1 MKLFSCQNCGQ
12 ILYFENTRCERCGME
27 LGYVAEWGVLSAL
40 SGGDET
46 FEPLARPG
54 TAWRRCR
61 NARYD
66 ACNWM
71 VPAAAESRFCIA
83 CRPNRTIPDLSEPEN
98 LRRWRRLE
106 NAKHRLFYTLM
117 RLGLP
122 VVPYQEDPKTG
133 LAFDF
138 LADLDAEYHVMT
150 GHEDGLIT
158 LAIRE
163 ADDAERELLREK
175 MGESY
180 RTLLGHFR
188 HEIGH
193 YYWDRLIERNGGI
206 PAFREVFGDERRN
219 YQQALSQHYADGPVA
234 GWQAN
239 FISAYASSHPWED
252 FAETW
257 AHYLHIV
264 DTLETA
270 TVFGISLHP
279 HVAATVL
286 ENARLD
292 VDIAL
297 DPYHGDAIEPLIDA
311 WLPLVAAVN
320 SLNRS
325 MGQPDFYPFTLSQ
338 PVIAKLAFIQ
348 RLIYANRPS

>member
-1 MKLFSCQNCGQ
+1 MKLFTCQNCGQ
-12 ILYFENTRCERCGME
+12 ILFFENTRCERCHLALGYISE
-27 LGYVAEWGVLSAL
+27 LGMVSAL
-40 SGGDET
+40 KDGEDE
-46 FEPLARPG
+46 FEALAALG
-54 TAWRRCR
+54 TTWRRCR
-61 NARYD
+61 NAEHD

-71 VPAAAESRFCIA
+71 IPAETDYAYCVA
-83 CRPNRTIPDLSEPEN
+83 CRPNRTIPDLSDAEN
-98 LRRWRRLE
+98 LRRWRRME
-106 NAKHRLFYTLM
+106 SAKHRLFYTLM

-122 VVPYQEDPKTG
+122 VVPYQEDRETG

-138 LADLDAEYHVMT
+138 LADTDPNFHVMT

-163 ADDAERELLREK
+163 ADDSERERLRDK

-193 YYWDRLIERNGGI
+193 YYWDRMVAWQGGL
-206 PAFREVFGDERRN
+206 PQFRDVFGDERRD
-219 YQQALSQHYADGPVA
+219 YQQALRQHYADGA
-234 GWQAN
+234 AADWQSN
-239 FISAYASSHPWED
+239 YISAYASSHPWED

-264 DTLETA
+264 DALETA
-270 TVFGISLHP
+270 SVFGIGIHP
-279 HVAATVL
+279 HIDPAAL
-286 ENARLD
+286 KQARLD
-292 VDIAL
+292 IDIAV
-297 DPYHGDAIEPLIDA
+297 DPYHVDAIEPLIDA
-311 WLPLVAAVN
+311 WLPLVAAAN

-348 RLIYANRPS
+348 RLIYAHRPS

>member
-1 MKLFSCQNCGQ
+1 MA
-12 ILYFENTRCERCGME
+12 
-27 LGYVAEWGVLSAL
+27 LGYIAEIGELSAL
-40 SGGDET
+40 TGDGAQLEA
-46 FEPLARPG
+46 LAKPG
-54 TAWRRCR
+54 TFWRRCR
-61 NARYD
+61 NAAFD

-71 VPAAAESRFCIA
+71 VRADSDEQFCVA
-83 CRPNRTIPDLSEPEN
+83 CRPNRTIPDLSDPEN

-106 NAKHRLFYTLM
+106 GAKHRLFYTLM

-138 LADLDAEYHVMT
+138 LADTDPDCHVMT
-150 GHEDGLIT
+150 GHDDGLIT

-163 ADDAERELLREK
+163 ADDSEREKSREK

-193 YYWDRLIERNGGI
+193 YYWDRLVSWQGGEH
-206 PAFREVFGDERRN
+206 AFRDVFGDERQD
-219 YQQALSQHYADGPVA
+219 YQAALRRHYSDGPA
-234 GWQAN
+234 ADWQKGY
-239 FISAYASSHPWED
+239 ISAYAAAHPWED

-270 TVFGISLHP
+270 SVFGMAIHP
-279 HVAATVL
+279 HVPPPVL
-286 ENARLD
+286 QTARLETD
-292 VDIAL
+292 MEV
-297 DPYHGDAIEPLIDA
+297 DPYHGDAIEPLVDA
-311 WLPLVAAVN
+311 WIPLVAAAN

-325 MGQPDFYPFTLSQ
+325 MGQPDFYPFTLAP

-348 RLIYANRPS
+348 RLIYAHRPSRPQNSGLREGLV